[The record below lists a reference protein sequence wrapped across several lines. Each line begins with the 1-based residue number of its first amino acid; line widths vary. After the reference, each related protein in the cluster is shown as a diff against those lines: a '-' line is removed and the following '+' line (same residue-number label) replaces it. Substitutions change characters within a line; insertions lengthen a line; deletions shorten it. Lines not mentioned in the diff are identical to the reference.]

1 MPRKIR
7 LFPMVQTGFL
17 SCGNHFLLLNLFST
31 METVTEISG
40 NPFFL
45 EKKLFPVVERDF
57 PSIKNCFFSFHASF
71 LQVETITE
79 TS

>member
-1 MPRKIR
+1 
-7 LFPMVQTGFL
+7 
-17 SCGNHFLLLNLFST
+17 

-45 EKKLFPVVERDF
+45 EKKLFPVVDRDF
-57 PSIKNCFFSFHASF
+57 PSIENCFISFHAFF

-79 TS
+79 TSWND

>member
-1 MPRKIR
+1 
-7 LFPMVQTGFL
+7 
-17 SCGNHFLLLNLFST
+17 
-31 METVTEISG
+31 METTFSCLTFFLQVETVAEISG

-45 EKKLFPVVERDF
+45 EKNYLVERDF
-57 PSIKNCFFSFHASF
+57 LSIKNCFISFHASF